1 MTKKWL
7 IGLAIALVILGLVC
21 GLGGRIASRFAPT
34 PTPTSASTAAG
45 ERTVTARG
53 VIVPARYVRLGFPTG
68 GVLADLRVQEGD
80 SVEAGQVL
88 ACLDTADLELGV
100 RIAELRLAQLKA
112 GPRPEDIAIAES
124 NYQAALA
131 RYEKVKSGA
140 SQEEIA
146 VAKANLEKARVA
158 LERAQAAYNLVAWD
172 PGISARPES
181 LALEQATIDYQ
192 LALAQYERAKAGPTP
207 ADLKAAWAEVAS
219 AKAQLERAR
228 TGASAEE
235 IALAEAEL
243 ERARL
248 ALEQAQLRAPF
259 AGTVVSIGAREGE
272 ILSPGAVL
280 ITLADLSEMQVE
292 TTDLDEWGAARVK
305 VGDPVQITVSA
316 FKDKV
321 LTGRVVAMDLEGVTN
336 PAGDVIYTAT
346 IALDSQDPDLRWG
359 MTVKVEFR

>member
-1 MTKKWL
+1 MAKKVL
-7 IGLAIALVILGLVC
+7 IGLAVALVVIGLVC
-21 GLGGRIASRFAPT
+21 VLSGPVASRLAPT
-34 PTPTSASTAAG
+34 PAPTPTSAAAR
-45 ERTVTARG
+45 EQAVTAKG
-53 VIVPARYVRLGFPTG
+53 MIVPARYVRLGFPTG

-80 SVEAGQVL
+80 TVKAGQVL
-88 ACLDTADLELGV
+88 ARLDTADLELGV
-100 RIAELRLAQLKA
+100 RIAELRLAQLKS
-112 GPRPEDIAIAES
+112 GPRPEDIAIAEN

-140 SQEEIA
+140 SPEEIA
-146 VAKANLEKARVA
+146 VAKANLEKARVV
-158 LERAQAAYNLVAWD
+158 LERAQAAYNMVAWD
-172 PGISARPES
+172 PAISARPES

-192 LALAQYERAKAGPTP
+192 LALAQYEQAKAGPT
-207 ADLKAAWAEVAS
+207 ASDLKAAWAEVAS

-228 TGASAEE
+228 TGAGAEE

-259 AGTVVSIGAREGE
+259 AGTVVSIEAREGE
-272 ILSPGAVL
+272 ILSPGTAL

-292 TTDLDEWGAARVK
+292 TTDLDEWGAARVQ
-305 VGDPVQITVSA
+305 VGDPVRITVNA
-316 FKDKV
+316 FKNRV
-321 LTGRVVAMDLEGVTN
+321 LTGRVVAMALEGVTN

-359 MTVKVEFR
+359 MTVKVEFQ